1 MVKTIVVK
9 VTIDIEIA
17 RKMLNVA
24 GYHVDKMTDDEVLNL
39 ALSMNEEYGV
49 SYDKESLLKK
59 GQ

>member
-1 MVKTIVVK
+1 MVKTIDVK

-24 GYHVDKMTDDEVLNL
+24 GYYVDKMTDDEVLNL
-39 ALSMNEEYGV
+39 ALSMNDEYGV